1 MKPAVVK
8 DLFKNGRKFLS
19 RRETGIL
26 SAALFIMITVGASR
40 ILGLVR
46 DRLLASFFGAGS
58 QLGVFWAAV
67 EIPDTLFYVLGSAV
81 FSASFIPVFTSYLNR
96 DDDGGQG
103 GEGWEMA
110 GSVLNL
116 SLLLFFLLAG
126 LIFTFSQPLARL
138 VASGFS
144 SEETLLMSGL
154 IRVMLISQLFF
165 VVSYFLTGVLHS
177 FQRFLVPALASVLY
191 NLGVVLGIVV
201 LAPRF
206 GVWGPAWGMVFGSLL
221 HLLIQ
226 LPLACS
232 LGLSPRVL
240 FRRIYHPGVKRVV
253 RMMLPRAAA
262 LLGNK
267 LSLLIQVS
275 LSSLIAPLDSVSNI
289 AVLTFARHLELLPV
303 GLFGMSISQ
312 AALPA
317 LAMSRSGHRE
327 EEFKRTFISSLHQT
341 IFLAAPAA
349 VILLVL
355 RIPAVR
361 LAFGARRFS
370 WKATILTGYTVAFF
384 SLGVVAQTVLHLL
397 NRTFYALEKAR
408 TPVKTSLLFSGLGVV
423 LGWFLTRIL
432 GFGVWAIPLALS
444 LAVTFQALVLFL
456 LLERSLGRF
465 ERAALLGPVA
475 KIGWSAFLAGAA
487 LYLPLK
493 LLDELVFDTTRIW
506 GLLVLTGIAGVFG
519 LAAYLFFSWVLG
531 VRETKVFLRFALS
544 KLGPT
549 APTS

>member
-1 MKPAVVK
+1 VVT
-8 DLFKNGRKFLS
+8 DLFKNGRKLLS
-19 RRETGIL
+19 RRETSIL
-26 SAALFIMITVGASR
+26 SAALFIMVTVGASR
-40 ILGLVR
+40 VLGLVR
-46 DRLLASFFGAGS
+46 DRLLAGFFGAGS

-67 EIPDTLFYVLGSAV
+67 EIPDTLFYILGSAV
-81 FSASFIPVFTSYLNR
+81 FSASFIPVFTGYLNR
-96 DDDGGQG
+96 DDGDQG
-103 GEGWEMA
+103 GEGWQMA
-110 GSVLNL
+110 GSVLSL

-126 LIFTFSQPLARL
+126 VLFVFSRPLAQL
-138 VASGFS
+138 VAPGFGP
-144 SEETLLMSGL
+144 EELSLMSGL
-154 IRVMLISQLFF
+154 VRVMLISQLFF

-206 GVWGPAWGMVFGSLL
+206 GVWGPAWGMVFGSFL
-221 HLLIQ
+221 HLLAQ

-262 LLGNK
+262 LLGSK
-267 LSLLIQVS
+267 LSLLLQVS

-317 LAMSRSGHRE
+317 LVMSRDGNRE
-327 EEFKRTFISSLHQT
+327 EEFKHTFISSLHKT
-341 IFLAAPAA
+341 LFLTAPAA

-384 SLGVVAQTVLHLL
+384 SLGVVAQAVLHLL

-408 TPVKTSLLFSGLGVV
+408 TPVKTSLFSSGLGI
-423 LGWFLTRIL
+423 LLSWFLTRIL

-444 LAVTFQALVLFL
+444 VAVVFQALALFL

-465 ERAALLGPVA
+465 ERTTLLGPVA
-475 KIGWSAFLAGAA
+475 KIGWSAFLAGGA

-493 LLDELVFDTTRIW
+493 LLDELVFDTTRTW
-506 GLLVLTGIAGVFG
+506 GLVVLTGIAGVFG

-531 VRETKVFLRFALS
+531 VRETKVFLRFALA
-544 KLGPT
+544 KLGVHPLPPS
-549 APTS
+549 AS